1 MTKSLKTIVIGTSLN
16 DDSDAVVRIGVA
28 LARAAGAS
36 PWLIHTYSPAL
47 GVYGAGLDTPWI
59 EEQVKILQEQIDE
72 QARRTGLS
80 ALPGFSKDQ
89 VRLVVGSPHGE
100 IVELA
105 RRIDADL
112 IVVGAA
118 EGRHGILG
126 STADRVI
133 RKAHCPVLAVRS
145 EAAFPPTRV
154 EIPVDLSPVSVNALR
169 QGMVLL
175 DQMGVSHPDAE
186 VLFVLNP
193 FEVGGSIQFNS
204 DQIRRFADEE
214 LHRLVTES
222 LPAILRPRS
231 VRVESGYPREA
242 ILARLTERQAD
253 LAVLGTHGR
262 GGFERLVIGSVAAGV
277 LRGASCNLLVVPP
290 VASLRDDTAT
300 ESQETQTGA
309 DWSYISDEDSVAPAK
324 ASTSNL
330 GEYWFG

>member
-16 DDSDAVVRIGVA
+16 DHSDAVVRTGVA
-28 LARAAGAS
+28 LARSVGAS
-36 PWLIHTYSPAL
+36 PWLIHVYPPLLAT
-47 GVYGAGLDTPWI
+47 YGAGLDTPWI
-59 EEQVKILQEQIDE
+59 EEQVRSLEQQIDA
-72 QARRTGLS
+72 QVGRTRLS
-80 ALPGFSKDQ
+80 ALPGFSREQ
-89 VRLVVGSPHGE
+89 IHLVLGTPHRE
-100 IVELA
+100 IVDLA

-154 EIPVDLSPVSVNALR
+154 EIPMDLSPVSVNALR
-169 QGMVLL
+169 QGMALL

-193 FEVGGSIQFNS
+193 FEVGGSIHF
-204 DQIRRFADEE
+204 DPEQIRRFADEE
-214 LHRLVTES
+214 LHRLVAES
-222 LPAILRPRS
+222 LPASLRPQS
-231 VRVESGYPREA
+231 VRVESGYPREE
-242 ILARLTERQAD
+242 ILARLAERQAD

-290 VASLRDDTAT
+290 EASSPQDAAT
-300 ESQETQTGA
+300 DSREKLADA
-309 DWSYISDEDSVAPAK
+309 DWSYVADETPSLAAR
-324 ASTSNL
+324 S
-330 GEYWFG
+330 